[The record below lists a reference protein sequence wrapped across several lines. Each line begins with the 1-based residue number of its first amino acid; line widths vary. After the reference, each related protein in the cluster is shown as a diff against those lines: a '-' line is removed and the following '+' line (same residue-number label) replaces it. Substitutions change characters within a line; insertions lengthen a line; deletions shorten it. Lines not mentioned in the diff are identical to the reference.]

1 MWTRLPGRIL
11 GAASFPGF
19 YDPIGMK
26 YRMICRFLGLE
37 DSDMVPVCGEK
48 DKGNGFAG
56 DGLRQASECGA
67 SPHGKKKG
75 RIHDPAFRASFVPP
89 SPKGA

>member
-1 MWTRLPGRIL
+1 MWARLPGRIL
-11 GAASFPGF
+11 RGAASFPGF

-37 DSDMVPVCGEK
+37 DSDMVSVCGEK

-56 DGLRQASECGA
+56 DGLRQAYKFGA
-67 SPHGKKKG
+67 F
-75 RIHDPAFRASFVPP
+75 PARKEERPNP
-89 SPKGA
+89 

>member
-1 MWTRLPGRIL
+1 MWARLPGRIL
-11 GAASFPGF
+11 RGAVFFPGF
-19 YDPIGMK
+19 YDPIVIQ

-56 DGLRQASECGA
+56 DGLRQAYEFGTF
-67 SPHGKKKG
+67 
-75 RIHDPAFRASFVPP
+75 PARKEERPNP
-89 SPKGA
+89 